1 MADLQ
6 LAPAPERS
14 ALPAVLIALVVLA
27 AIAVGV
33 FYFNPHKT
41 ADLAVAGTQTFAP
54 HTELT
59 AMKGTA
65 SHGMRVLGEAGAGGE
80 DNLYV
85 IATVRLTDRLRLPI
99 FVSGATAHAVFAD
112 GSQADVRTVA
122 ASDLKRLQAIFPS
135 LAPLTANPIADGDE
149 VDPSQTKT
157 GTLVLLFPGR
167 TADAWKTKKPG
178 STVTVE
184 LRNQGP
190 QTAPLP

>member
-6 LAPAPERS
+6 IAPAPERS
-14 ALPAVLIALVVLA
+14 ALPAVLIALVILA
-27 AIAVGV
+27 AIAAGV

-41 ADLAVAGTQTFAP
+41 ADLAVAETQTFAP
-54 HTELT
+54 HTEMT
-59 AMKGTA
+59 AMKGA
-65 SHGMRVLGEAGAGGE
+65 QAHGMRVIGGVGAGSE

-85 IATVRLTDRLRLPI
+85 VATVNLTDRLRLPI
-99 FVSGATAHAVFAD
+99 FVSGATAHVAFAD
-112 GSQADVRTVA
+112 GSQADVRTIA
-122 ASDLKRLQAIFPS
+122 ASDLKRLQTIFPA

-178 STVTVE
+178 STVTIE

>member
-27 AIAVGV
+27 AIAAAV

-41 ADLAVAGTQTFAP
+41 ADLTVSQTQTFAP
-54 HTELT
+54 HTELA
-59 AMKGTA
+59 AMKGA
-65 SHGMRVLGEAGAGGE
+65 AAHGMRVLGEAGAGGE

-85 IATVRLTDRLRLPI
+85 VATVNLTDRLRLPL
-99 FVSGATAHAVFAD
+99 FVSGATAHIVFGD
-112 GSQADVRTVA
+112 GSQADVRTIA
-122 ASDLKRLQAIFPS
+122 ASDLKRLQTIFP
-135 LAPLTANPIADGDE
+135 PLTPLTTHPIADGDE
-149 VDPSQTKT
+149 IDPGQTKT